1 MKAELDGAPVR
12 EVPPDWIGEN
22 RAMPQNPDPLSR
34 PIVVAWAKH
43 PNGTYTPVYAGSWVA
58 ERWGL

>member
-1 MKAELDGAPVR
+1 
-12 EVPPDWIGEN
+12 
-22 RAMPQNPDPLSR
+22 MPQNPDPLSR